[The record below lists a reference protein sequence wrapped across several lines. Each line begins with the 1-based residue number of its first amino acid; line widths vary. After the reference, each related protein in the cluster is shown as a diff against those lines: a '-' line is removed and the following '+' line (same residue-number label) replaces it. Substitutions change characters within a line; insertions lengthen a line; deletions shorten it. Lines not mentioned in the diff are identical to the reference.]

1 MRVYV
6 FSVFFFLLSFLCL
19 ADDAKGDHE
28 VEVVGDKN
36 YSNSTLVYDGI
47 DVSNYQKDINWDATV
62 KDSNIKY
69 VYIKATEGA
78 SHKQHRYRRNVEHAR
93 QRGIKVGSYHFMTT
107 TAPIQAQFENF
118 ISVVRPEE
126 QDLVPL
132 LDVEKK
138 GNWSNKQLQDSVMK
152 FAKLLE
158 DYYGCKPMIYASSNY
173 FNNYLGEP
181 FKNYPLF
188 IARYSQN
195 EPQLSY
201 GAKWILWQFS
211 DRGRIEG
218 IDALVDLSRFNKGCG
233 VKDIAYHYNSKPE
246 TPARRSHGDVPRP
259 KRDRSEQPAVPPRP
273 QQNNGGGNASSDN
286 APKSEA
292 QRRGEENERRR
303 QRLEEE
309 NRKKEEERRKKE
321 EEKRK
326 KEEEKR
332 RKEEEKRK
340 REEQKRQQE
349 LERKQQE
356 LERKQQE
363 QERKRQEQER
373 KRQEQER
380 KRQEEM
386 SRRRSNEQ
394 AQERMREQKEREA
407 ENNLAAQQRRE
418 QQRREELE
426 QTRRE
431 RIDNERRAEASV
443 PSTPSAP
450 RNPNPRKPVANQ
462 SSADNEEVHYDNTHR
477 RNRGSNK

>member
-233 VKDIAYHYNSKPE
+233 VKDIAYHYNSRPE
-246 TPARRSHGDVPRP
+246 KPARRSHGDVPRP

-273 QQNNGGGNASSDN
+273 QQNGGGHASSDN

-340 REEQKRQQE
+340 REEHKRQQE